1 MPQSYYIDACVLI
14 SYFDEQKKD
23 QNKIAKDTIH
33 KIINTVERNPEI
45 SVKIPTLVLGEIY
58 LWVLRH
64 DQPELIFDFGRLFN
78 QLNADFPA
86 PTREHYALAARL
98 LEEDEYLENH
108 DALIVSHPILD
119 NDTTWFFT
127 HESKLHNNMVIEQE
141 KDERDNRFMISDR
154 F

>member
-1 MPQSYYIDACVLI
+1 MGL
-14 SYFDEQKKD
+14 K
-23 QNKIAKDTIH
+23 T
-33 KIINTVERNPEI
+33 
-45 SVKIPTLVLGEIY
+45 
-58 LWVLRH
+58 

>member
-58 LWVLRH
+58 LWVLR
-64 DQPELIFDFGRLFN
+64 Q
-78 QLNADFPA
+78 
-86 PTREHYALAARL
+86 T
-98 LEEDEYLENH
+98 
-108 DALIVSHPILD
+108 
-119 NDTTWFFT
+119 
-127 HESKLHNNMVIEQE
+127 
-141 KDERDNRFMISDR
+141 NRN
-154 F
+154 